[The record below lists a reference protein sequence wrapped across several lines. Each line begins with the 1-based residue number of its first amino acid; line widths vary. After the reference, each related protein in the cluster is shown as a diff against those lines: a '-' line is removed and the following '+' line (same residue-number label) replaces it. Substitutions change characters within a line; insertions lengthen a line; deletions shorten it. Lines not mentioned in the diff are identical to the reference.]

1 MYNQIQRAINLIRK
15 TGDRLLIS
23 DVSENVYAVMALDQY
38 EDLIHERSGVR
49 GLTEDG
55 LLDKIN
61 RDIAIW
67 KSDQGPDDYD
77 NKHEARD
84 NDLLSN
90 IKDNIV
96 GKMDFGLEDDS
107 RKNNWKIPGEIKEGA
122 EEIIDEDRQYL
133 EEI

>member
-1 MYNQIQRAINLIRK
+1 MYNQIQRAINLIKK

-67 KSDQGPDDYD
+67 KSDQEPDNYD
-77 NKHEARD
+77 NKHEVQD
-84 NDLLSN
+84 SDLLSN
-90 IKDNIV
+90 IKNNISE
-96 GKMDFGLEDDS
+96 KMDFDAEIGA
-107 RKNNWKIPGEIKEGA
+107 RKNNWKIPGEIKDGA

>member
-15 TGDRLLIS
+15 TGDRLLIA
-23 DVSENVYAVMALDQY
+23 DKEENVYALMHLDQY
-38 EDLIHERSGVR
+38 EDLIHEDSGVR
-49 GLTEDG
+49 GLTENE

-67 KSDQGPDDYD
+67 KSDQEFDDYSYKGD
-77 NKHEARD
+77 LEE
-84 NDLLSN
+84 NDFISN
-90 IKDNIV
+90 IKNNIE
-96 GKMDFGLEDDS
+96 KISDFNFREEDK
-107 RKNNWKIPGEIKEGA
+107 KNNWKIPGEIKEGA

>member
-15 TGDRLLIS
+15 TGDRLLLA
-23 DVSENVYAVMALDQY
+23 DKEENVYAVMALDQY
-38 EDLIHERSGVR
+38 ENLVHKVSGVR
-49 GLTEDG
+49 GLTEDE

-67 KSDQGPDDYD
+67 KSDQEFD
-77 NKHEARD
+77 NYNHKGSLDES
-84 NDLLSN
+84 NFIPN
-90 IKDNIV
+90 IKENIER
-96 GKMDFGLEDDS
+96 KMDFNLSGENK
-107 RKNNWKIPGEIKEGA
+107 KNNWKIPGEIKEGA

>member
-1 MYNQIQRAINLIRK
+1 MYNQLERAINLIRK
-15 TGDRLLIS
+15 TGDRLLVS
-23 DVSENVYAVMALDQY
+23 DKKENIYALMALDQY

-67 KSDQGPDDYD
+67 KSDQDFDIYRSRGESFDDSFI
-77 NKHEARD
+77 
-84 NDLLSN
+84 SN
-90 IKDNIV
+90 IKDNIE
-96 GKMDFGLEDDS
+96 KDINSLEEDEG
-107 RKNNWKIPGEIKEGA
+107 RKNTWRIPGEIKEGA